1 MQKTLL
7 IEALSVG
14 VIVVIIGMI
23 INSCMEKV
31 KIERTKKQVLA
42 LFISGVVTHIICEYA
57 GLNKWYCKNGNA
69 CKK

>member
-1 MQKTLL
+1 MQKLL
-7 IEALSVG
+7 VEALSVG

-23 INSCMEKV
+23 INSCIENV
-31 KIERTKKQVLA
+31 KIERTRKQVLI
-42 LFISGVVTHIICEYA
+42 LFIIGVVTHIICEYA

>member
-1 MQKTLL
+1 MHKLL
-7 IEALSVG
+7 IEAISVG

-31 KIERTKKQVLA
+31 EIERTRKQVLG
-42 LFISGVVTHIICEYA
+42 LFISGVVTHIICEYV